1 MRYIVGMPLAF
12 VAILSASPILGIV
25 SGIIYAFFFNSDKNS
40 NKKFLG
46 TNFLQIG
53 IIFLGLTLSFS
64 NSLTIT
70 QTYLPAIAIQFLLI
84 ITFGFLIS
92 KLFKLKR
99 KLIILIISGTAI
111 CGITAMAAVSTLI
124 KVKSK
129 YLFLSISII
138 FMFNIL
144 AIILFPIIGG
154 YLNISEET
162 FGAWVALSI
171 HDTSSVIGASMIYGP
186 SALETATL
194 VKLIRTLWLIPL
206 MILLGFFYEEKNK
219 TKIQLPTFVL
229 IFILAV
235 LSGSFLD
242 FNDQY
247 IYIFES
253 ISKIFIVAALFCIGM
268 QIPFKSILETKL
280 NVFLYSS
287 IMWVIAIVIS
297 LILVI

>member
-25 SGIIYAFFFNSDKNS
+25 SGIIYAFFFNSYKNS
-40 NKKFLG
+40 KKKFLG

-280 NVFLYSS
+280 NIFLYSS

>member
-40 NKKFLG
+40 KKKFLG

-280 NVFLYSS
+280 NIFFYSS

>member
-1 MRYIVGMPLAF
+1 MRYIFGMPLAF

-25 SGIIYAFFFNSDKNS
+25 SGIIYAFFFNSYKNS
-40 NKKFLG
+40 KKKFLG

-64 NSLTIT
+64 NSLIIT

-84 ITFGFLIS
+84 IIFGFLIS

-124 KVKSK
+124 KVKPK

-154 YLNISEET
+154 YLNISEEI

-229 IFILAV
+229 IFMLAV

-280 NVFLYSS
+280 NIFLYSL